1 MTSTNKTEHY
11 QFSQFID
18 TDNPTFTGDYNADMA
33 AIDASIYAASQSG
46 GSGLQPDDILSG
58 NAISVSENE
67 GKVTISYV
75 GGGEAG
81 GLSAVAHG
89 DTLKGDGTTGS
100 PLDVADDYRNG
111 LVTDDELANYATT
124 ESLGNYALKSEL
136 AGYALKSEIPDTSHL
151 ATKTEVAGKLSSVS
165 VGTNLTGDGTT
176 GNPITLAGTV
186 ALKTDVAGA
195 IAGEAA
201 EREKQD
207 SLLEGSISAKIG
219 PSNIKAGT
227 NITVSRSGNDVTINS
242 TAGGG
247 DGNAKGKLVFCGW
260 ISPQAATIT
269 DRQKVQ
275 GIYSKLPALT
285 YNGFPMFNA
294 PTSDSGVAIA
304 KQYLSH
310 FVYQTDSNISYVDS
324 NYIDTSVF
332 NYDAEHDYYSHNS
345 LPFKQGHMFK
355 MEVHLQYFA
364 DGSERSFAVLKAM
377 RYSAD
382 PATSSTTGKL
392 LCYQRTPI
400 DILSATTYATIINI
414 NDEKVFDV
422 SDRYKFVGMSVQYCT
437 GASAAPNVSYG
448 MVMQGLQV
456 LVHCLD

>member
-11 QFSQFID
+11 QLSQFID

-33 AIDASIYAASQSG
+33 AIDAGIYAASQSG

-124 ESLGNYALKSEL
+124 ESLGNYALKSE
-136 AGYALKSEIPDTSHL
+136 IPDTSHL

-207 SLLEGSISAKIG
+207 SLLESSISAKIG

-247 DGNAKGKLVFCGW
+247 GNAKGKLVFCGW

-269 DRQKVQ
+269 DRQKVE
-275 GIYSKLPALT
+275 GVYSGLPT
-285 YNGFPMFNA
+285 ITGDGFPMFNA
-294 PTSDSGVAIA
+294 LTSDNGVVIQQ
-304 KQYLSH
+304 QYLNY

-332 NYDAEHDYYSHNS
+332 TYDAEHGYYSHNL

-355 MEVHLQYFA
+355 TEVHLQYLA
-364 DGSERSFAVLKAM
+364 QGEERSFAVLKAM
-377 RYSAD
+377 RYSAN

-400 DILSATTYATIINI
+400 DLLPGFTYANIINI

-422 SDRYKFVGMSVQYCT
+422 SDGYKFVGMSVQYCS
-437 GASAAPNVSYG
+437 GASSTVNVSYD

-456 LVHCLD
+456 LVYCLD

>member
-1 MTSTNKTEHY
+1 MTSTNKTTHY
-11 QFSQFID
+11 HLSQFVD

-33 AIDASIYAASQSG
+33 AIDAGIYAASQSG
-46 GSGLQPDDILSG
+46 DGGLRPDDVLAG
-58 NAISVSENE
+58 NAISVSENG

-89 DTLKGDGTTGS
+89 NTLKGDGTTLS

-111 LVTDDELANYATT
+111 LVTDDELASYATT
-124 ESLGNYALKSEL
+124 ESLSN
-136 AGYALKSEIPDTSHL
+136 YALKSEIPDTSQL
-151 ATKTEVAGKLSSVS
+151 ATKTEVAGKLSSIA

-176 GNPITLAGTV
+176 GNPVALANTV
-186 ALKTDVAGA
+186 ALKTDVTSA
-195 IAGEAA
+195 IAAEAA

-207 SLLEGSISAKIG
+207 GLLKDSISAKIG

-227 NITVSRSGNDVTINS
+227 NITVSQSGNDVTINS

-247 DGNAKGKLVFCGW
+247 GGNAKGKLVFCGW
-260 ISPQAATIT
+260 VSPRADTIT
-269 DRQKVQ
+269 ARQNVT
-275 GIYSKLPALT
+275 GIFSTPPTLT
-285 YNGFPMFNA
+285 DGSFPMFNA
-294 PTSDSGVAIA
+294 ATSNSGVTI
-304 KQYLSH
+304 QQQNLNH
-310 FVYQTDSNISYVDS
+310 FVYQTDSNISYVD
-324 NYIDTSVF
+324 NDYIDTSVF
-332 NYDAEHDYYSHNS
+332 EHDAEYNYYSHKS
-345 LPFKQGHMFK
+345 LPLKQGHMFK

-364 DGSERSFAVLKAM
+364 RGMANSFAVLKAM

-400 DILSATTYATIINI
+400 DILTEGGTGSTYATIINI
-414 NDEKVFDV
+414 NDEKVFDI
-422 SDRYKFVGMSVQYCT
+422 SDTYKFVGMALQYCT
-437 GASAAPNVSYG
+437 GTSAASNVAYG

-456 LVHCLD
+456 LVYCLD